1 MTTHQYRFFNECGI
15 DGWLVV
21 EGVSSDSP
29 VAVSMSS
36 KYVFDVESKHLGFHT
51 RTVSESE
58 SERWAGGPGKGK
70 EHKFRSS
77 PFAKIL

>member
-1 MTTHQYRFFNECGI
+1 MSTHQYRFFNECGI

-29 VAVSMSS
+29 VAVSMSG

-51 RTVSESE
+51 SDRVGVRFGTVG
-58 SERWAGGPGKGK
+58 RGPGKG
-70 EHKFRSS
+70 EGT
-77 PFAKIL
+77 

>member
-1 MTTHQYRFFNECGI
+1 MPMIDKKLCQGVDCAFWQNISKKLQASPMTTHQYRFFNECGI

-36 KYVFDVESKHLGFHT
+36 KYVFGC
-51 RTVSESE
+51 
-58 SERWAGGPGKGK
+58 
-70 EHKFRSS
+70 
-77 PFAKIL
+77 